1 MDHVAILN
9 KKMASVADILS
20 GTKTIESRWYK
31 NKINPWNNIKIG
43 DKVFFKQTG
52 DNVTAVATVA
62 KVIQIDSLNEA
73 KFKEIIDKYNDK
85 ILLRDTSY
93 HFYKDKRY
101 AILIFLKNPHA
112 VKPFRIDKRG
122 FGSSC
127 AWLCVDNI
135 NKIKR

>member
-52 DNVTAVATVA
+52 DDVTVVATVA
-62 KVIQIDSLNEA
+62 KVIQIDNLNET
-73 KFKEIIDKYNDK
+73 KF
-85 ILLRDTSY
+85 
-93 HFYKDKRY
+93 
-101 AILIFLKNPHA
+101 
-112 VKPFRIDKRG
+112 
-122 FGSSC
+122 
-127 AWLCVDNI
+127 
-135 NKIKR
+135 